1 MTLSRVDYLD
11 LFFGGKKTLLCVE
24 VLSNQPPTASK
35 RLCLEAVTRSAL
47 VRALDRILEIV
58 GPLSHQL
65 ERVIALANAS

>member
-11 LFFGGKKTLLCVE
+11 LFFRKKTLFLCVE
-24 VLSNQPPTASK
+24 VLSTQSTTASK

-47 VRALDRILEIV
+47 VRALVRILEIV